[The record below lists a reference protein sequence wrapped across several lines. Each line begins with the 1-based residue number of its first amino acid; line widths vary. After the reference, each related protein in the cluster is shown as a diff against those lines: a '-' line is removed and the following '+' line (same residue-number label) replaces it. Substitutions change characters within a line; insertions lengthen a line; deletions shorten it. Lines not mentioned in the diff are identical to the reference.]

1 MAHETKCDY
10 TLNAG
15 HSIPHMNPIARF
27 ETLGSAI
34 EYAEAVLNGARC
46 PLMVEVVYMPDMPED
61 KEDINI
67 VLYRNERGERHS
79 NIFVAAEE
87 IIKLKIQKEVSE

>member
-15 HSIPHMNPIARF
+15 YSIPRMSPIARF

-34 EYAEAVLNGARC
+34 EYAEAVLTGAKC
-46 PLMVEVVYMPDMPED
+46 PFAVEVVYTPED

-67 VLYRNERGERHS
+67 VLYRNEMGGRHS
-79 NIFVAAEE
+79 NIFVAVEE
-87 IIKLKIQKEVSE
+87 IIKIKIQKEVSK